1 MSELRTAQQRV
12 GEARTGLVVM
22 KFGGTSVEDARAMLR
37 TAAIVRGRR
46 ERGLAVVV
54 VVSAMAK
61 VTDLLLAA
69 AAAAG
74 RADKAGALAIAA
86 RLRNRHLDTAA
97 ELLCGE
103 LFTQIERAIQV
114 EFDALD
120 DLLRGIAAVGE
131 LTPRTS
137 DNVVSFGER
146 LSSRMVAA
154 LFEQSGLDGV
164 HVDARACIVT
174 DDHFG
179 KAAAQEAAI
188 ERKLTELVLPLLY
201 PASAGLYS
209 ANAERGQTPVMGGFI
224 GATAEGITTTLGR
237 GGSDYTAALVGG
249 GLHAGAIEIWTD
261 VNGIM
266 TTDPRICADALRV
279 KTISFEEA
287 AELAYFGARV
297 LHPSTILPAV
307 QKSIPVW
314 VLNSR
319 NAENEGTRITA
330 MAPPCASPFKSIAAK
345 KKLTIID
352 VVASRMLM
360 SHGYLKAVFD
370 VFDKYRCAI
379 DMVSTSEVS
388 ISLTVDSNERLPEIC
403 AELKKIADVKLEG
416 HKALVCLVGEDIRGH
431 NGIAGRVFSA
441 IRHIN
446 VRMISQGA
454 SEINMSFMI
463 EESDVEDAI
472 RSLHAE
478 FFAEPDPTVFDVEA
492 RVTVKA

>member
-1 MSELRTAQQRV
+1 MSELKNVQPRV

-22 KFGGTSVEDARAMLR
+22 KFGGTSVEDAKAMLR

-46 ERGLAVVV
+46 ERGLAPVV

-61 VTDLLLAA
+61 VTDQLLAA

-74 RADKAGALAIAA
+74 RGDKAGALAIAA
-86 RLRNRHLDTAA
+86 RLRNRHLETAS
-97 ELLCGE
+97 ELLRGE
-103 LFTQIERAIQV
+103 TYARIETAMCA
-114 EFDALD
+114 EFNALD

-146 LSSRMVAA
+146 LSSQMVAA
-154 LFEQSGLDGV
+154 AFEQNGLNGV
-164 HVDARACIVT
+164 HVDARTCIIT
-174 DDHFG
+174 DDHYG
-179 KAAAQEAAI
+179 KAIPQEAAI
-188 ERKLTELVLPLLY
+188 EARLTQLVLPLT
-201 PASAGLYS
+201 
-209 ANAERGQTPVMGGFI
+209 EHGQTPVMGGFI
-224 GATAEGITTTLGR
+224 GATANGITTTLGR
-237 GGSDYTAALVGG
+237 GGSDFTAALVGG

-266 TTDPRICADALRV
+266 TTDPRICPDALRV

-287 AELAYFGARV
+287 AELAYFGAKV
-297 LHPSTILPAV
+297 LHPATILPAV

-319 NAENEGTRITA
+319 NAENEGTKITA

-345 KKLTIID
+345 KGLTIID
-352 VVASRMLM
+352 IVASRMLM
-360 SHGYLKAVFD
+360 THGYLKAVFD
-370 VFDKYRCAI
+370 VFDKYYCAI

-388 ISLTVDSNERLPEIC
+388 ISLSVDSNAQLPAIC
-403 AELKKIADVKLEG
+403 AELGEIADVKLEG
-416 HKALVCLVGEDIRGH
+416 NKALICLVGEDIRGQS
-431 NGIAGRVFSA
+431 GIAGRMFSA

-463 EESDVEDAI
+463 EQSDVEDAI
-472 RSLHAE
+472 RTLHAE
-478 FFAEPDPTVFDVEA
+478 FFADPDPTVFDTDA
-492 RVTVKA
+492 RAVAAKA

>member
-1 MSELRTAQQRV
+1 LSTEREQ
-12 GEARTGLVVM
+12 LVVM
-22 KFGGTSVEDARAMLR
+22 KFGGTSVEDGKAIER

-46 ERGLAVVV
+46 ERGLEAVV

-61 VTDLLLAA
+61 VTDQLLAA

-74 RADKAGALAIAA
+74 RDDKAGALAISA
-86 RLRNRHLDTAA
+86 RLRHRHIDTAA
-97 ELLCGE
+97 DLLDN
-103 LFTQIERAIQV
+103 ERFVQLQPVINH

-131 LTPRTS
+131 LTARTN
-137 DNVVSFGER
+137 DLVVSFGER

-154 LFEQSGLDGV
+154 AFEQRGLKGA
-164 HVDARACIVT
+164 HVDARTCIIT
-174 DDHFG
+174 DAHYG
-179 KAAAQEAAI
+179 KAVPQEQAI
-188 ERKLTELVLPLLY
+188 EAKLAELVLPLVET
-201 PASAGLYS
+201 GK
-209 ANAERGQTPVMGGFI
+209 TPVMGGFI
-224 GATAEGITTTLGR
+224 GSTKEGITTTLGR

-249 GLHAGAIEIWTD
+249 GMHAGAIEIWTD

-266 TTDPRICADALRV
+266 TTDPRICPDALRV

-287 AELAYFGARV
+287 AELAYFGAKV
-297 LHPSTILPAV
+297 LHPATILPAV

-319 NAENEGTRITA
+319 NAENEGTKITA
-330 MAPPCASPFKSIAAK
+330 LAPKCASPFKSIAAK
-345 KKLTIID
+345 KRLTIID

-370 VFDKYRCAI
+370 VFDKYKCAI

-388 ISLTVDSNERLPEIC
+388 ISVTVDSNEMLPEIC
-403 AELKKIADVKLEG
+403 EELGKIADVKYEG
-416 HKALVCLVGEDIRGH
+416 RKALVCLVGEDIRGH
-431 NGIAGRVFSA
+431 NGMAGQVFGAVS
-441 IRHIN
+441 HIN

-463 EESDVEDAI
+463 DEDDVEEAV
-472 RSLHAE
+472 RSLHQK
-478 FFAEPDPTVFDVEA
+478 FFANPDETVFDVAA
-492 RVTVKA
+492 RVPVAVKA

>member
-1 MSELRTAQQRV
+1 
-12 GEARTGLVVM
+12 M
-22 KFGGTSVEDARAMLR
+22 KFGGTSVEDAKAMER

-46 ERGLAVVV
+46 ERGLDAVV

-61 VTDLLLAA
+61 VTDHLLAA

-74 RADKAGALAIAA
+74 RDDKAGALAISA
-86 RLRNRHLDTAA
+86 RLRHRHIDTAA
-97 ELLCGE
+97 DLLRGERLAQLQSAIHQEL
-103 LFTQIERAIQV
+103 
-114 EFDALD
+114 DSLD

-131 LTPRTS
+131 LTERTN
-137 DNVVSFGER
+137 DLVVSFGER
-146 LSSRMVAA
+146 LSSQMVAA
-154 LFEQSGLDGV
+154 AFEQRGLQGV
-164 HVDARACIVT
+164 HVDARTCIIT
-174 DDHFG
+174 DSHYG
-179 KAAAQEAAI
+179 KAAPQESAI
-188 ERKLTELVLPLLY
+188 EAKLAEIVLPLIV
-201 PASAGLYS
+201 A
-209 ANAERGQTPVMGGFI
+209 GQTPVMGGFI
-224 GATAEGITTTLGR
+224 GSNAEGITTTLGR

-266 TTDPRICADALRV
+266 TTDPRICPDALRV

-287 AELAYFGARV
+287 AELAYFGAKV
-297 LHPSTILPAV
+297 LHPATILPAV

-319 NAENEGTRITA
+319 NAENEGTKITA
-330 MAPPCASPFKSIAAK
+330 MAAKCASPFKSIAAK
-345 KKLTIID
+345 KRLTIID

-370 VFDKYRCAI
+370 VFDKYKCAI

-388 ISLTVDSNERLPEIC
+388 ISLTVDSNQQLPEIC
-403 AELKKIADVKLEG
+403 EELGRIADVKMEG

-441 IRHIN
+441 ISHVN

-463 EESDVEDAI
+463 DEEDVEEAV
-472 RSLHAE
+472 RSLHGV
-478 FFAEPDPTVFDVEA
+478 FFADPDETVFDVAA
-492 RVTVKA
+492 RGQLVSKT

>member
-1 MSELRTAQQRV
+1 MSAGELATLR
-12 GEARTGLVVM
+12 EKLVIM
-22 KFGGTSVEDARAMLR
+22 KFGGTSVEDAKAMLR
-37 TAAIVRGRR
+37 TAAIVRDRR
-46 ERGLAVVV
+46 ERGLSAIV

-61 VTDLLLAA
+61 VTDQLLAA
-69 AAAAG
+69 ADAAG
-74 RADKAGALAIAA
+74 RGDRVGALALSS
-86 RLRNRHLDTAA
+86 RLRNRHLDTASD
-97 ELLCGE
+97 LLCGE
-103 LFTQIERAIQV
+103 LLMEVQKEIRDR
-114 EFDALD
+114 FDSLD

-137 DNVVSFGER
+137 DRVVSYGER

-154 LFEQSGLDGV
+154 AFAQHGLNGA
-164 HVDARACIVT
+164 HVDARQCIVT
-174 DDHFG
+174 DDHYG
-179 KAAAQEAAI
+179 KAVPQEAAI
-188 ERKLTELVLPLLY
+188 EAKLAQIVLPLVE
-201 PASAGLYS
+201 A
-209 ANAERGQTPVMGGFI
+209 GQTPVMGGFI
-224 GATAEGITTTLGR
+224 GASAQGITTTLGR
-237 GGSDYTAALVGG
+237 GGSDFTAALVGG

-266 TTDPRICADALRV
+266 TTDPRICPDALRV

-287 AELAYFGARV
+287 AELAYFGAKV
-297 LHPSTILPAV
+297 LHPATILPAV

-319 NAENEGTRITA
+319 NPDNEGTKITA
-330 MAPPCASPFKSIAAK
+330 IAPSCASPFKSIAAK

-370 VFDKYRCAI
+370 IFDKYRCVI

-403 AELKKIADVKLEG
+403 SELSKIADVKMEG
-416 HKALVCLVGEDIRGH
+416 HKALICMVGEDIRGSS
-431 NGIAGRVFSA
+431 GISGRVFSA
-441 IRHIN
+441 IRHVN

-454 SEINMSFMI
+454 SEINMSFMV
-463 EESDVEDAI
+463 EESDVEEAI

-478 FFAEPDPTVFDVEA
+478 FFSDPDPTVFDTEA
-492 RVTVKA
+492 RAVTARA